1 MHFKNHYPN
10 GVTNRSNL
18 AIVHSQGEKVT
29 VKEKGLQKQIVLRAF
44 AKEPKTMKMVQVETG
59 IERTNFTALLN
70 SMYTNGAIYKPYFGK
85 CPISKR
91 NGVGFYTTNEDFK
104 PMSNQLNLF
113 TDAA

>member
-1 MHFKNHYPN
+1 MKKVKNVN
-10 GVTNRSNL
+10 QKKDL
-18 AIVHSQGEKVT
+18 QIVHSNGRKLRVEEKEL
-29 VKEKGLQKQIVLRAF
+29 KKQIVLRAF
-44 AKEPKTMKMVQVETG
+44 ANKPKTMKMVQLETG
-59 IERTNFTALLN
+59 IERTSFTSLLN
-70 SMYTNGAIYKPYFGK
+70 CMYTIGAIYKPYFGK